1 MIVAVAVVFEFI
13 KLIETFKMRISKLSV
28 MSLYHQKCI
37 ATVVTFIYVSIID
50 FDFFGIV
57 FYGLSE
63 LTFS

>member
-13 KLIETFKMRISKLSV
+13 KLIETFNMRISKLSV

-50 FDFFGIV
+50 FDFLVMLIH
-57 FYGLSE
+57 
-63 LTFS
+63 